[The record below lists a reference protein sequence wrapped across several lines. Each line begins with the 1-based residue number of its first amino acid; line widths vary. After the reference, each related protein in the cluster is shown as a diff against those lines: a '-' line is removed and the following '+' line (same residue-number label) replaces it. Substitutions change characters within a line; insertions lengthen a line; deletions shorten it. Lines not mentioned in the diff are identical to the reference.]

1 MSLPPW
7 LVPLADRLRSAL
19 AADTLPHAILISAP
33 PGWGD
38 GVLGNW
44 LALTLLGADVD
55 RDASQLAHPDLR
67 WLVPDGAEI
76 KVDMV
81 REVNA
86 LCQGTAQG
94 GARKV
99 AVLAEAHALNRA
111 AANALLKTLEEP
123 PPGTHLLL
131 CSDRPTRLLPTVR
144 SRCQAVVIR
153 PDAEQARRWL
163 AARVPEADLDRLL
176 FEHGGAPLAA
186 AAAAAAGEPSLEP
199 VLLDALQPGRRA
211 AVLAALQQPDLVD
224 ALARWYRY
232 VLALAA
238 GTWRPPAL
246 AGASGRAVAQFA
258 TELVWVR
265 RQLLTSNSA
274 NGTLLSERLLS
285 RWRRLATL

>member
-7 LVPLADRLRSAL
+7 LVPLGERLRGAL
-19 AADTLPHAILISAP
+19 ASGSLPHALLISGQ

-44 LALTLLGADVD
+44 LALTLLDTDVD

-67 WLVPDGAEI
+67 WVVPDGAEI
-76 KVDMV
+76 KVDMI
-81 REVNA
+81 RDVNA

-131 CSDRPTRLLPTVR
+131 CSDRPARLLPTVR
-144 SRCQAVVIR
+144 SRCQIVTIR
-153 PDAEQARRWL
+153 PDAALARDWL
-163 AARVPEADLDRLL
+163 ATRVPDADLERLL
-176 FEHGGAPLAA
+176 FEHGGAPLSAA
-186 AAAAAAGEPSLEP
+186 TAAAAGEASLEP
-199 VLLDALQPGRRA
+199 VLLDALQPGSRV
-211 AVLAALQQPDLVD
+211 AVLAALQQPDLVS

-238 GTWRPPAL
+238 GTWRPQAL
-246 AGASGRAVAQFA
+246 AGTSGRAVAEFA
-258 TELVWVR
+258 AELVWVR

-274 NGTLLSERLLS
+274 NGQMLSERLLS
-285 RWRRLATL
+285 RWRRLSTL